1 MDVHRL
7 SALSR
12 QILADI
18 LSAGSAATAGP
29 VLTPA
34 QEADV
39 LRAVE
44 ARLRSLLERH
54 GHESDE
60 VVAARFRA
68 AHPDLYREAGGSA
81 GESGGEGPP
90 RRGPQGPS

>member
-1 MDVHRL
+1 MDAQRL

-18 LSAGSAATAGP
+18 LSVGSAATAGP
-29 VLTPA
+29 VLSPA
-34 QEADV
+34 QESDV

-44 ARLRSLLERH
+44 ARLRTLLERH

-60 VVAARFRA
+60 AVAARFRA
-68 AHPDLYREAGGSA
+68 AHPDLYGDAGRGA
-81 GESGGEGPP
+81 GESGGEDPP
-90 RRGPQGPS
+90 RRGPTGPS